1 MGYSPWSYKESDIPA
16 QLTLLLLLLRINST
30 MRYIIPIFRAKS
42 KRIKH
47 LVVVKIWDNWNSH
60 TLLVG
65 IKFEE
70 RFAISYQFENTL
82 SIQSSSFIPRYL
94 LERWLLIHSTIQMYL
109 KDLLRERG
117 QTQKGYI
124 LYNFI
129 CTDATK
135 TNLNSS
141 NRRHMT
147 SLSICDWK
155 EHMATLRMMD
165 ILCFDWKNG

>member
-1 MGYSPWSYKESDIPA
+1 MC
-16 QLTLLLLLLRINST
+16 
-30 MRYIIPIFRAKS
+30 
-42 KRIKH
+42 
-47 LVVVKIWDNWNSH
+47 
-60 TLLVG
+60 
-65 IKFEE
+65 
-70 RFAISYQFENTL
+70 
-82 SIQSSSFIPRYL
+82 
-94 LERWLLIHSTIQMYL
+94 L

-124 LYNFI
+124 LYHFI

-155 EHMATLRMMD
+155 EHMATLRMMG